1 MLSSTKKV
9 KTMRPSGRRAEI
21 LDVAVD
27 LFVNNGFAATS
38 MAMVAKSVG
47 LTKASLYHHFPGK
60 EALFAA
66 CITEGLSDQLSDLKT
81 IASCSDTDP
90 KTKMRAVLE
99 ALYDIFILSPAGR
112 MSPLIAEV
120 SRSVPAV
127 ARAFHD
133 DYMAPQHSIIA
144 SLLDEGVRTGDFAD
158 IDRTVFLHM
167 VFGPIVTLSV
177 SREMFATFDDLDQL
191 FPVQALRDGH
201 IAQMLNLL
209 KPTP

>member
-1 MLSSTKKV
+1 MTSSTKKV
-9 KTMRPSGRRAEI
+9 KTMRPNGRRAEI

-27 LFVNNGFAATS
+27 LFVTNGFAATS

-66 CITEGLSDQLSDLKT
+66 CITEGLSDQLSELQT
-81 IASCSDTDP
+81 IARRSDTDP
-90 KTKMRAVLE
+90 NTRMRAVLE

-167 VFGPIVTLSV
+167 TFGPIVTLSV

-191 FPVQALRDGH
+191 FPVEALRDGH
-201 IAQMLNLL
+201 IAHMLYLL
-209 KPTP
+209 KPRP